1 MKILIVA
8 ATLAEVKP
16 IFTHFGFNNSTFK
29 SNEFEL
35 NMVITGVGIV
45 ATTFALTQKLE
56 TKNFNLVINLGVAG
70 TFSNI
75 LPIGTLVEVIEE
87 QMADMGAEDDQN
99 FLSLFDLGLQM
110 QNDFPFSDQKIKNEK
125 PMTDLIKVS
134 AITSTI
140 AHGNEISIEKINNY
154 YKPAIETMEGF
165 AVFYV
170 CKMKNI
176 SFVEL
181 RSISNLVEKRNR
193 SNWNLPM
200 AVKNLNDF
208 AISFIEKLILL
219 P

>member
-16 IFTHFGFNNSTFK
+16 IFTHFGFTNSTFK

-35 NMVITGVGIV
+35 DIVITGVGIV

-56 TKNFNLVINLGVAG
+56 TKSFNLVVNLGVAG

-87 QMADMGAEDDQN
+87 QMANMGAEDDQN

-110 QNDFPFSDQKIKNEK
+110 KNDFPFSDQKIKNEK

-140 AHGNEISIEKINNY
+140 AHGNEKSIEKINNY

-193 SNWNLPM
+193 SNWDLPL

-208 AISFIEKLILL
+208 TISFIEKLILL